1 MDIKILPAITFPIVN
16 DRTEKNKTTVPIKKR
31 IKAKVIDIRPA
42 RKNENGKTIITLI
55 TDEHYNIIQ
64 HINKKEVI
72 ISTE

>member
-16 DRTEKNKTTVPIKKR
+16 DRAKKNKTTVPIKKR

-64 HINKKEVI
+64 HLNKKEVI